1 MSMRSIMRSRWHAYP
16 ALLASGVPRTLNCRC
31 RLRFK
36 IFAGDG
42 GRGGR
47 GEMQGWMNAIRE
59 LHVQEASK
67 C

>member
-42 GRGGR
+42 GARWEG
-47 GEMQGWMNAIRE
+47 
-59 LHVQEASK
+59 
-67 C
+67 